1 SIYGNIEVN
10 DILRCRSRISN
21 HIQVVAELCR
31 ARIKNFLEEPYKNGS
46 LSISP
51 DFWCDKY
58 KQICYLGVTAAVVD
72 KDYKYY
78 TLDLF
83 CKQFQSYE
91 KTGEN
96 ILIVI
101 LFFY

>member
-1 SIYGNIEVN
+1 
-10 DILRCRSRISN
+10 
-21 HIQVVAELCR
+21 
-31 ARIKNFLEEPYKNGS
+31 

-58 KQICYLGVTAAVVD
+58 KQISYLGVTAVIVD
-72 KDYKYY
+72 EDYKFY

-83 CKQFQSYE
+83 CKQFQGGE
-91 KTGEN
+91 KTAEN

-101 LFFY
+101 LIFHLLINLY